1 MGQIRSEVA
10 GGRKKNRKWRC
21 VCASR
26 LSIKLIIMNRGIAK
40 KMWTKERNKLL
51 GSKSY
56 GTDHRSMSFPPT
68 SCLSS
73 AKPKKGRPNDDR
85 FFRPHSTFRAS
96 ASSADPIYMLYVYCV
111 TERLLHQSLPI
122 RLDVVVHRGFRLL
135 GTISKTLY
143 LRITA
148 LCTSSPRRIGRE
160 RERRCK
166 LVKIRQRTHT
176 VYYIKDDGKN
186 SSLALIYFSTFA
198 KK

>member
-1 MGQIRSEVA
+1 MAV
-10 GGRKKNRKWRC
+10 C

-40 KMWTKERNKLL
+40 KREQKSE
-51 GSKSY
+51 KSY
-56 GTDHRSMSFPPT
+56 WVQKVMGPTIDRWASPPT

-73 AKPKKGRPNDDR
+73 AKQKKGRPNDDR
-85 FFRPHSTFRAS
+85 FFRPYSTFRAG

-122 RLDVVVHRGFRLL
+122 KLDVVHRGFRLP

-148 LCTSSPRRIGRE
+148 LCVHLYHGGLG
-160 RERRCK
+160 ERRCK
-166 LVKIRQRTHT
+166 LVKIRQHT
-176 VYYIKDDGKN
+176 P
-186 SSLALIYFSTFA
+186 SST
-198 KK
+198 